1 GVFFV
6 TQTPKDVPGDV
17 LAQLGNRVQHALRAF
32 TPDDQKA
39 LKATVRTF
47 PDSDYDLE
55 ELLTGL
61 GTGEA
66 VVTVLSEKGAPT
78 PVAATRLRGP
88 ESPMGPVEGAELERR
103 VRASARHARYAQAVD
118 RESAYE
124 RLAARPTGAKG
135 PDEMRAAGEDTRER
149 SSGKTREVREAAE
162 GGRPE
167 GGRPEG
173 GRSRRS
179 RAEEGKPSV
188 VEQVTGSGVF
198 RSLARS
204 MGTQIGREISRSL
217 FGTARR
223 RRR

>member
-1 GVFFV
+1 
-6 TQTPKDVPGDV
+6 
-17 LAQLGNRVQHALRAF
+17 
-32 TPDDQKA
+32 
-39 LKATVRTF
+39 
-47 PDSDYDLE
+47 
-55 ELLTGL
+55 
-61 GTGEA
+61 
-66 VVTVLSEKGAPT
+66 
-78 PVAATRLRGP
+78 ATRLRAP
-88 ESPMGPVEGAELERR
+88 ESRMGPVEEAELERR
-103 VRASARHARYAQAVD
+103 VRASALHARYAQAVD